1 MSTSQNHHNTIE
13 YINSHLFTLKT
24 TINGNEIKI
33 LVDPG
38 GDRTI
43 ISPSLLKKVATKHQ
57 GSTPLNIN
65 TITGKKKSIQA
76 NMYSFIIPSKEGD
89 INIYGYLINQTPAE
103 VTANLRD
110 DLEIEWPNL
119 NDTIRKEVKQ
129 NRFLGKVDIMI
140 GQDNFWTLV
149 LEGVIKHPS
158 EKFGLLNTKL
168 GWTVGGRIST
178 TSPISWQ
185 QEGAEDIDIYYSN
198 ITPLQESYTEE
209 DIRNSLVKL
218 FETEAETTDS
228 KHTVDEEFA
237 LNSFLKNVKQE
248 KDGRYTVSPLFKQ
261 NFVPIRNNYYLARR
275 RYMSLKQMMGGDQL
289 KNKTY
294 NEAIQQMIQ
303 NGEVEEV
310 IENPTNSK
318 NLERNIETSPGL
330 TGG

>member
-76 NMYSFIIPSKEGD
+76 NMYSLIIPSKEGD

-119 NDTIRKEVKQ
+119 NNTIRKEVKQ
-129 NRFLGKVDIMI
+129 
-140 GQDNFWTLV
+140 
-149 LEGVIKHPS
+149 
-158 EKFGLLNTKL
+158 
-168 GWTVGGRIST
+168 
-178 TSPISWQ
+178 
-185 QEGAEDIDIYYSN
+185 
-198 ITPLQESYTEE
+198 
-209 DIRNSLVKL
+209 
-218 FETEAETTDS
+218 TDS
-228 KHTVDEEFA
+228 WAK
-237 LNSFLKNVKQE
+237 
-248 KDGRYTVSPLFKQ
+248 
-261 NFVPIRNNYYLARR
+261 
-275 RYMSLKQMMGGDQL
+275 
-289 KNKTY
+289 
-294 NEAIQQMIQ
+294 
-303 NGEVEEV
+303 
-310 IENPTNSK
+310 
-318 NLERNIETSPGL
+318 
-330 TGG
+330 